1 MRAKGSLIMGI
12 GHRVKS
18 INNPDMRVTLIKDF
32 VQTNFPS
39 TPLLV
44 RILQSNA
51 RSPWQFRIR
60 TKAII
65 LNLN

>member
-44 RILQSNA
+44 RISQSNT
-51 RSPWQFRIR
+51 RSR
-60 TKAII
+60 
-65 LNLN
+65 